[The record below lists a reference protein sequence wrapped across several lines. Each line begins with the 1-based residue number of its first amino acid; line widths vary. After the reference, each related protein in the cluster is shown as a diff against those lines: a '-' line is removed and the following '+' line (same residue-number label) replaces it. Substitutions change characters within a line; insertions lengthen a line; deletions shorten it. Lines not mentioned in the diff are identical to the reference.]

1 MIARTLLLA
10 LYASIMG
17 TLAQAQVNSATP
29 GWFPFNG
36 FQSGAAGNIGLC
48 AALELGVRLRE
59 MT

>member
-36 FQSGAAGNIGLC
+36 FQSGAAGNIGL
-48 AALELGVRLRE
+48 
-59 MT
+59 